1 MAEALTGPLGPLV
14 AIFAGL
20 LSFVSPCVLPLVPI
34 YIAHLA
40 GSSLSP
46 SGEVTAARTS
56 TLYHALAFVL
66 GFTIVF
72 ILLGASVG
80 LIGYFFRD
88 QIGTLTRI
96 AGVVLI
102 VFGLQFA
109 GILKIPW
116 LERTY
121 VFNVNNNGT
130 RGFTHSAIVGA
141 AFSIGWT
148 PCIGPILGSILTL
161 AATSTT
167 VFQGAYLLIFYSLG
181 LGVPFLIVGAALGSA
196 TIALKRIYHF
206 MPVITTTGGLLI
218 VAMGVIIFLDRFTIF
233 NRYFDF
239 FGLGAGI

>member
-1 MAEALTGPLGPLV
+1 LAEALTGPLGPFV

-40 GSSLSP
+40 GNTFSS
-46 SGEVTAARTS
+46 SGEVAQVRGS
-56 TLYHALAFVL
+56 TLSHALAFVA
-66 GFTIVF
+66 GFSVVF

-80 LIGYFFRD
+80 LIGYFLRD
-88 QIGTLTRI
+88 EIGTLTRI
-96 AGVVLI
+96 AGVVLV

-116 LERTY
+116 LERSY
-121 VFNVNNNGT
+121 VFNVDNRGT
-130 RGFTHSAIVGA
+130 RSFTHSAIVGA
-141 AFSIGWT
+141 AFSVGWT

-167 VFQGAYLLIFYSLG
+167 VLQGAYLLIFYSLG
-181 LGVPFLIVGAALGSA
+181 LGVPFLMVAAALGTAS
-196 TIALKRIYHF
+196 IALKRLYRF
-206 MPVITTTGGLLI
+206 MPVVTTGGGLLI
-218 VAMGVIIFLDRFTIF
+218 VAMGVLIFLDRFTVF

>member
-1 MAEALTGPLGPLV
+1 LAEALTGPLGPLV

-40 GSSLSP
+40 GNSFSAN
-46 SGEVTAARTS
+46 GEVVQVRS
-56 TLYHALAFVL
+56 FTLYHALAFVL
-66 GFTIVF
+66 GFSVVF

-80 LIGYFFRD
+80 LVGYLFRD
-88 QIGTLTRI
+88 QIGVLTRV
-96 AGVVLI
+96 AGVVLV

-116 LERTY
+116 LERSY
-121 VFNVNNNGT
+121 VFNVDN
-130 RGFTHSAIVGA
+130 RGVRSFSHSAIVGA
-141 AFSIGWT
+141 AFSVGWT

-161 AATSTT
+161 AATSAT
-167 VFQGAYLLIFYSLG
+167 VGQGAYLLVFYSLG

-196 TIALKRIYHF
+196 TIALKRLYRF
-206 MPVITTTGGLLI
+206 MPAITRAGGLMI
-218 VAMGVIIFLDRFTIF
+218 VAMGVVIFLDRFTMF